1 MSKNKESIPKSE
13 RSEIVNNI
21 LGAKDRK
28 EQLKI
33 EADLHL
39 TSVTTIKEILKDYG
53 VNLKIFNGGSRKK
66 KHIEDE
72 LAEEQEIITEEQEII
87 TPVEEIK
94 AVEEQAEPD
103 EIGQAWADL
112 SIPPDVDLPPLTVEP
127 LPPLS
132 NEERVCEPIPAEQ
145 AEKIP
150 YTKPEIIEFPL
161 PKYNASAEDI
171 IGKVK
176 CKSSKDRNEFYVTTA
191 TGKEFLRKRFDEA
204 MKCIK
209 SSTSAETAADSIDID
224 LSYQRFK
231 KLIREKMHCEDRLEE
246 IKAELQLY
254 RDTCNCIL
262 LDLKEGGIEA

>member
-1 MSKNKESIPKSE
+1 MSKKKEDIPKSE

-21 LGAKDRK
+21 LGAKNKK

-53 VNLKIFNGGSRKK
+53 VNLKIFNGGSHKK

-72 LAEEQEIITEEQEII
+72 LAEEQEIIT
-87 TPVEEIK
+87 PVEEIET
-94 AVEEQAEPD
+94 VEEQAEPD

-112 SIPPDVDLPPLTVEP
+112 SIPPDVELPPLTAEP

-132 NEERVCEPIPAEQ
+132 NEERACEPIPAEQ

-150 YTKPEIIEFPL
+150 YTKPEIIEPPL
-161 PKYNASAEDI
+161 P
-171 IGKVK
+171 
-176 CKSSKDRNEFYVTTA
+176 
-191 TGKEFLRKRFDEA
+191 
-204 MKCIK
+204 K
-209 SSTSAETAADSIDID
+209 SSTSEETAADSIDID

>member
-1 MSKNKESIPKSE
+1 MSKKKEDIPKSE

-21 LGAKDRK
+21 LGAKNRR

-72 LAEEQEIITEEQEII
+72 LAEEQEIIT
-87 TPVEEIK
+87 PVEEIK
-94 AVEEQAEPD
+94 AVEEQAEFD
-103 EIGQAWADL
+103 KIEADL
-112 SIPPDVDLPPLTVEP
+112 DLTPDNIDLARLDLMTAEL

-132 NEERVCEPIPAEQ
+132 NEERACEPIPVEQ

-150 YTKPEIIEFPL
+150 YTKPEIIETPL

-191 TGKEFLRKRFDEA
+191 IGKEFLRKRFDEA
-204 MKCIK
+204 VKCIK
-209 SSTSAETAADSIDID
+209 SSTSEETAADSIDID

-231 KLIREKMHCEDRLEE
+231 ALIREKMRCEDRLEE
-246 IKAELQLY
+246 IKAELQFY

>member
-1 MSKNKESIPKSE
+1 MSRKIEDIPKSE

-21 LGAKDRK
+21 LGAKNRK

-39 TSVTTIKEILKDYG
+39 ASVTTIKEILKDYG
-53 VNLKIFNGGSRKK
+53 VNLKIFNGGSHKK
-66 KHIEDE
+66 KRIEDE
-72 LAEEQEIITEEQEII
+72 LAEEQEIIT
-87 TPVEEIK
+87 PVEEIGT
-94 AVEEQAEPD
+94 VEEQAEPD

-112 SIPPDVDLPPLTVEP
+112 SIPPDVELPPLTAEP

-132 NEERVCEPIPAEQ
+132 NEERACEPIPAEQ

-150 YTKPEIIEFPL
+150 YTKPEIIEPPL
-161 PKYNASAEDI
+161 P
-171 IGKVK
+171 
-176 CKSSKDRNEFYVTTA
+176 
-191 TGKEFLRKRFDEA
+191 
-204 MKCIK
+204 K
-209 SSTSAETAADSIDID
+209 SSTSEETAADSIDID

-262 LDLKEGGIEA
+262 IDLKEGGIEA

>member
-1 MSKNKESIPKSE
+1 MSKKIENIPKSE

-21 LGAKDRK
+21 LGAKNRK

-72 LAEEQEIITEEQEII
+72 LAEEQEIIT
-87 TPVEEIK
+87 PVEEIK

-103 EIGQAWADL
+103 VIGEAWRDL
-112 SIPPDVDLPPLTVEP
+112 SIPPDEP
-127 LPPLS
+127 LPS
-132 NEERVCEPIPAEQ
+132 
-145 AEKIP
+145 
-150 YTKPEIIEFPL
+150 PL
-161 PKYNASAEDI
+161 PD
-171 IGKVK
+171 
-176 CKSSKDRNEFYVTTA
+176 
-191 TGKEFLRKRFDEA
+191 
-204 MKCIK
+204 
-209 SSTSAETAADSIDID
+209 SSTSEETAAEEEQEIDFD
-224 LSYQRFK
+224 MSYQRFK
-231 KLIREKMHCEDRLEE
+231 KLIREKMHCENRLEE

-262 LDLKEGGIEA
+262 LDLKSGGMEA

>member
-1 MSKNKESIPKSE
+1 MSKKIENIPKSE

-21 LGAKDRK
+21 LGAKNRK

-66 KHIEDE
+66 KHIEDV
-72 LAEEQEIITEEQEII
+72 LAEEQEII
-87 TPVEEIK
+87 TPVEKIET
-94 AVEEQAEPD
+94 VEEQTEPD

-112 SIPPDVDLPPLTVEP
+112 SIPPDVGLTPLTAEP

-132 NEERVCEPIPAEQ
+132 NEERVCEPIPVEQ

-150 YTKPEIIEFPL
+150 YTKPEIIEPPL
-161 PKYNASAEDI
+161 P
-171 IGKVK
+171 
-176 CKSSKDRNEFYVTTA
+176 
-191 TGKEFLRKRFDEA
+191 
-204 MKCIK
+204 K
-209 SSTSAETAADSIDID
+209 SSTSEETAADSIDID

-231 KLIREKMHCEDRLEE
+231 KLIREKMHCENRLEE

-262 LDLKEGGIEA
+262 LDLKSGGMEA

>member
-1 MSKNKESIPKSE
+1 MSKKKEDIPKSE

-21 LGAKDRK
+21 LGAKNRK

-53 VNLKIFNGGSRKK
+53 VNLKIFNGGSHKK
-66 KHIEDE
+66 KRIEDV
-72 LAEEQEIITEEQEII
+72 LAEEQEII
-87 TPVEEIK
+87 TPVEEIET
-94 AVEEQAEPD
+94 VEEQAEPD

-112 SIPPDVDLPPLTVEP
+112 SIPPDVGLTPLTAEP

-150 YTKPEIIEFPL
+150 YTKPEIIEPPL
-161 PKYNASAEDI
+161 P
-171 IGKVK
+171 
-176 CKSSKDRNEFYVTTA
+176 
-191 TGKEFLRKRFDEA
+191 
-204 MKCIK
+204 K
-209 SSTSAETAADSIDID
+209 SSTSEETAADSIDID

-231 KLIREKMHCEDRLEE
+231 KLIREKMHCENRLEE

-262 LDLKEGGIEA
+262 MDLKSGSMEV

>member
-1 MSKNKESIPKSE
+1 MSKKKEDIPKSE

-21 LGAKDRK
+21 LGAKNRK

-33 EADLHL
+33 EANLHL

-53 VNLKIFNGGSRKK
+53 VNLKIFNGGSHKK
-66 KHIEDE
+66 KHIEDV
-72 LAEEQEIITEEQEII
+72 LAEEQEII
-87 TPVEEIK
+87 TPVEEIET
-94 AVEEQAEPD
+94 VEEQAEPD

-112 SIPPDVDLPPLTVEP
+112 SIPPDVELPPLTAEP

-150 YTKPEIIEFPL
+150 YTKPEIIEPPL
-161 PKYNASAEDI
+161 P
-171 IGKVK
+171 
-176 CKSSKDRNEFYVTTA
+176 
-191 TGKEFLRKRFDEA
+191 
-204 MKCIK
+204 K
-209 SSTSAETAADSIDID
+209 SSTSEETAADSIDID

-262 LDLKEGGIEA
+262 IDLKEGGIEA

>member
-72 LAEEQEIITEEQEII
+72 LAEEQEIIT
-87 TPVEEIK
+87 PVEEIET
-94 AVEEQAEPD
+94 VEEQAEPD

-112 SIPPDVDLPPLTVEP
+112 SIPPDVGLTPLTAEP

-132 NEERVCEPIPAEQ
+132 NEERACEPILAEQ

-150 YTKPEIIEFPL
+150 YTKPEIIEPPL
-161 PKYNASAEDI
+161 P
-171 IGKVK
+171 
-176 CKSSKDRNEFYVTTA
+176 
-191 TGKEFLRKRFDEA
+191 
-204 MKCIK
+204 K
-209 SSTSAETAADSIDID
+209 SSTSEETAADSIDID

>member
-1 MSKNKESIPKSE
+1 MSKAKEKLSEAE
-13 RSEIVNNI
+13 RSEIVKNI
-21 LGAKDRK
+21 LNAKDKRL
-28 EQLKI
+28 QLKI

-39 TSVTTIKEILKDYG
+39 TSVTTIKEILKEKGYS
-53 VNLKIFNGGSRKK
+53 LRMLNGGNGKK
-66 KHIEDE
+66 KHIED
-72 LAEEQEIITEEQEII
+72 EII

-112 SIPPDVDLPPLTVEP
+112 SIPPDVGLTPLTAEP

-150 YTKPEIIEFPL
+150 YTKPEIIEPPL
-161 PKYNASAEDI
+161 P
-171 IGKVK
+171 
-176 CKSSKDRNEFYVTTA
+176 
-191 TGKEFLRKRFDEA
+191 
-204 MKCIK
+204 K
-209 SSTSAETAADSIDID
+209 SSTSEGTAADSIDID

-231 KLIREKMHCEDRLEE
+231 KLIREKMHCENRLEE

-262 LDLKEGGIEA
+262 IDLKSGGMEA

>member
-1 MSKNKESIPKSE
+1 MSKKIENIPKSE

-21 LGAKDRK
+21 LGAKNRK

-66 KHIEDE
+66 KRIEDE
-72 LAEEQEIITEEQEII
+72 LAEEQEIIT
-87 TPVEEIK
+87 PVEEIGT
-94 AVEEQAEPD
+94 VEEQAEPD

-112 SIPPDVDLPPLTVEP
+112 SIPPDVELPPLTAEL

-150 YTKPEIIEFPL
+150 YTKPEIIEPPL
-161 PKYNASAEDI
+161 PN
-171 IGKVK
+171 
-176 CKSSKDRNEFYVTTA
+176 
-191 TGKEFLRKRFDEA
+191 
-204 MKCIK
+204 
-209 SSTSAETAADSIDID
+209 SSTSEETAADSIDID

-231 KLIREKMHCEDRLEE
+231 KLIREKMHCENRLEE

-262 LDLKEGGIEA
+262 IDLKSGGMEA

>member
-1 MSKNKESIPKSE
+1 MSKKIENIPKSE

-21 LGAKDRK
+21 LGAKNRK

-66 KHIEDE
+66 KHIEDV
-72 LAEEQEIITEEQEII
+72 LAEEQEII
-87 TPVEEIK
+87 TPVEEIET
-94 AVEEQAEPD
+94 VEEQTEPD

-112 SIPPDVDLPPLTVEP
+112 SIPPDVGLTPLTAEP
-127 LPPLS
+127 LPPMS
-132 NEERVCEPIPAEQ
+132 NEERVCEPIPVEQ

-150 YTKPEIIEFPL
+150 YTKPEIIEPPL
-161 PKYNASAEDI
+161 P
-171 IGKVK
+171 
-176 CKSSKDRNEFYVTTA
+176 
-191 TGKEFLRKRFDEA
+191 
-204 MKCIK
+204 K
-209 SSTSAETAADSIDID
+209 SSTSEETAADSIDID

-231 KLIREKMHCEDRLEE
+231 KLIREKMHCENRLEE

>member
-1 MSKNKESIPKSE
+1 MSKKKEDIPKSE

-21 LGAKDRK
+21 LGAKNRK

-53 VNLKIFNGGSRKK
+53 VNLKIFNGGSHKK
-66 KHIEDE
+66 KRIEDV
-72 LAEEQEIITEEQEII
+72 LAEEQEII
-87 TPVEEIK
+87 TPVEEIET
-94 AVEEQAEPD
+94 VEEQAEPD

-112 SIPPDVDLPPLTVEP
+112 SIPPDVELPPLTAEP

-132 NEERVCEPIPAEQ
+132 NEERACEPIPAEQ

-150 YTKPEIIEFPL
+150 YTKPEIIELPL
-161 PKYNASAEDI
+161 S
-171 IGKVK
+171 
-176 CKSSKDRNEFYVTTA
+176 
-191 TGKEFLRKRFDEA
+191 
-204 MKCIK
+204 K
-209 SSTSAETAADSIDID
+209 SSTPEETAADSIDID

-246 IKAELQLY
+246 INAELKLY

>member
-1 MSKNKESIPKSE
+1 MSKKIEDIPKSE

-66 KHIEDE
+66 KHIEDV
-72 LAEEQEIITEEQEII
+72 LAEEQEII
-87 TPVEEIK
+87 TPVEEIET
-94 AVEEQAEPD
+94 VEEQAEPD

-112 SIPPDVDLPPLTVEP
+112 SIPPDVDLPPLTAEP

-132 NEERVCEPIPAEQ
+132 NEEIVCEPAP
-145 AEKIP
+145 EKIP
-150 YTKPEIIEFPL
+150 YTKPEIIEPPL
-161 PKYNASAEDI
+161 P
-171 IGKVK
+171 
-176 CKSSKDRNEFYVTTA
+176 
-191 TGKEFLRKRFDEA
+191 
-204 MKCIK
+204 K
-209 SSTSAETAADSIDID
+209 SSTSEETAADSIDID

-262 LDLKEGGIEA
+262 LDLKEGGIET

>member
-1 MSKNKESIPKSE
+1 MSKKIEDIPKSE

-66 KHIEDE
+66 KRIEDE
-72 LAEEQEIITEEQEII
+72 LAEEQEIIT
-87 TPVEEIK
+87 PVEEIGT
-94 AVEEQAEPD
+94 VEEQAEPD

-112 SIPPDVDLPPLTVEP
+112 SIPPDVELPPLTAEL

-150 YTKPEIIEFPL
+150 YTKPEIIEPPL
-161 PKYNASAEDI
+161 PN
-171 IGKVK
+171 
-176 CKSSKDRNEFYVTTA
+176 
-191 TGKEFLRKRFDEA
+191 
-204 MKCIK
+204 
-209 SSTSAETAADSIDID
+209 SSTSEETAADSIDID

-231 KLIREKMHCEDRLEE
+231 KLIREKMHCENRLEE

-262 LDLKEGGIEA
+262 IDLKSGGMEA

>member
-1 MSKNKESIPKSE
+1 MSKKKEDIPKSE

-21 LGAKDRK
+21 LGAKNRK

-66 KHIEDE
+66 KHIENE
-72 LAEEQEIITEEQEII
+72 LAEEQEII
-87 TPVEEIK
+87 TPVEEIET
-94 AVEEQAEPD
+94 VEEQAEPD
-103 EIGQAWADL
+103 EIGQAWAEL

-132 NEERVCEPIPAEQ
+132 NEERVCEPAP
-145 AEKIP
+145 EKIL
-150 YTKPEIIEFPL
+150 YTKPEILDGPPL
-161 PKYNASAEDI
+161 P
-171 IGKVK
+171 
-176 CKSSKDRNEFYVTTA
+176 
-191 TGKEFLRKRFDEA
+191 
-204 MKCIK
+204 K

-231 KLIREKMHCEDRLEE
+231 ALIREKKHCEDRLEE

>member
-1 MSKNKESIPKSE
+1 MSKKIENIPKSE

-21 LGAKDRK
+21 LGAKNRK

-66 KHIEDE
+66 KHIEDV
-72 LAEEQEIITEEQEII
+72 LAEEQEII
-87 TPVEEIK
+87 TPVEEIET
-94 AVEEQAEPD
+94 VEEQAEPD

-112 SIPPDVDLPPLTVEP
+112 SIPPDVGLTPLTAEP

-132 NEERVCEPIPAEQ
+132 NEERVCEPIPVEQ

-150 YTKPEIIEFPL
+150 YTKPEIIEPPL
-161 PKYNASAEDI
+161 P
-171 IGKVK
+171 
-176 CKSSKDRNEFYVTTA
+176 
-191 TGKEFLRKRFDEA
+191 
-204 MKCIK
+204 K
-209 SSTSAETAADSIDID
+209 SSTSEETAADSIDID

-231 KLIREKMHCEDRLEE
+231 KLIREKMHCENRLEE

>member
-1 MSKNKESIPKSE
+1 MSKKIENIPKSE

-21 LGAKDRK
+21 LGAKNRK

-66 KHIEDE
+66 KRIEDE
-72 LAEEQEIITEEQEII
+72 LTEEQEII
-87 TPVEEIK
+87 TPVEEIGT
-94 AVEEQAEPD
+94 VEEQAEPD

-112 SIPPDVDLPPLTVEP
+112 SIPPDVELPPLTAEP

-132 NEERVCEPIPAEQ
+132 NEERACEPIPAEQ

-150 YTKPEIIEFPL
+150 YTKPEIIEPPL
-161 PKYNASAEDI
+161 P
-171 IGKVK
+171 
-176 CKSSKDRNEFYVTTA
+176 
-191 TGKEFLRKRFDEA
+191 
-204 MKCIK
+204 K
-209 SSTSAETAADSIDID
+209 SSTSEETAADSIDID

-231 KLIREKMHCEDRLEE
+231 KLIREKIHCENRLEE

-262 LDLKEGGIEA
+262 LDLKEGGIET

>member
-1 MSKNKESIPKSE
+1 MNKKKEDIPKSE

-21 LGAKDRK
+21 LGAKNRK

-53 VNLKIFNGGSRKK
+53 VNLKIFNGGSHKK
-66 KHIEDE
+66 KRIEDE
-72 LAEEQEIITEEQEII
+72 LAEEQEIIT
-87 TPVEEIK
+87 PVEEIET
-94 AVEEQAEPD
+94 VEEQAEPD

-112 SIPPDVDLPPLTVEP
+112 SIPPDVDLSPLTAEP

-132 NEERVCEPIPAEQ
+132 NEERACEPIPAEQ

-150 YTKPEIIEFPL
+150 YTKPEIIEPPL
-161 PKYNASAEDI
+161 P
-171 IGKVK
+171 
-176 CKSSKDRNEFYVTTA
+176 
-191 TGKEFLRKRFDEA
+191 
-204 MKCIK
+204 K
-209 SSTSAETAADSIDID
+209 SSTSEETAADSIDID

-231 KLIREKMHCEDRLEE
+231 KLIREKIHCENRLEE

-262 LDLKEGGIEA
+262 LDLKEGGIET

>member
-1 MSKNKESIPKSE
+1 MSKKKEDIPKSE

-72 LAEEQEIITEEQEII
+72 LAEEQEIIT
-87 TPVEEIK
+87 PVEEIET
-94 AVEEQAEPD
+94 VEEQAELD

-132 NEERVCEPIPAEQ
+132 NEERVCKTAP
-145 AEKIP
+145 EKIL
-150 YTKPEIIEFPL
+150 YTKPEILDVPPL
-161 PKYNASAEDI
+161 PKSSKSAENAAECAKGEYAPSDDVLFV
-171 IGKVK
+171 GQHV
-176 CKSSKDRNEFYVTTA
+176 
-191 TGKEFLRKRFDEA
+191 LDENIVYDA
-204 MKCIK
+204 
-209 SSTSAETAADSIDID
+209 
-224 LSYQRFK
+224 
-231 KLIREKMHCEDRLEE
+231 IREKANKLIARRKGLVAEIGHIDVLLKKICYFYEDLYSDISEE
-246 IKAELQLY
+246 GVEI
-254 RDTCNCIL
+254 
-262 LDLKEGGIEA
+262 

>member
-1 MSKNKESIPKSE
+1 MSKKIENIPKSE

-21 LGAKDRK
+21 LGAKNRK

-66 KHIEDE
+66 KHIEDV
-72 LAEEQEIITEEQEII
+72 LAEEQEII
-87 TPVEEIK
+87 TPVEKIET
-94 AVEEQAEPD
+94 VEEQTEPD

-112 SIPPDVDLPPLTVEP
+112 SIPPDVGLTPLTAEP

-132 NEERVCEPIPAEQ
+132 NEERACEPIPAEQ

-150 YTKPEIIEFPL
+150 YTKPEIIEPPL
-161 PKYNASAEDI
+161 P
-171 IGKVK
+171 
-176 CKSSKDRNEFYVTTA
+176 
-191 TGKEFLRKRFDEA
+191 
-204 MKCIK
+204 K
-209 SSTSAETAADSIDID
+209 SSTSEETAADSIDID

-231 KLIREKMHCEDRLEE
+231 KLIREKMHCENRLEE

-262 LDLKEGGIEA
+262 LDLKSGGMEA

>member
-1 MSKNKESIPKSE
+1 MSKKKEDIPKSE

-39 TSVTTIKEILKDYG
+39 TSVTTIKEILKGYG

-72 LAEEQEIITEEQEII
+72 LAEEQEIIT
-87 TPVEEIK
+87 PVEEIET
-94 AVEEQAEPD
+94 VEEQAYYREKTYTD
-103 EIGQAWADL
+103 EALEGFT
-112 SIPPDVDLPPLTVEP
+112 SLTAEP

-132 NEERVCEPIPAEQ
+132 NEERVCEPAP
-145 AEKIP
+145 EKIL
-150 YTKPEIIEFPL
+150 YTKPEILDGPPL
-161 PKYNASAEDI
+161 P
-171 IGKVK
+171 
-176 CKSSKDRNEFYVTTA
+176 
-191 TGKEFLRKRFDEA
+191 
-204 MKCIK
+204 K
-209 SSTSAETAADSIDID
+209 SSTSVETAADSIDID

-231 KLIREKMHCEDRLEE
+231 ALIRDKMHCENRLEE

-262 LDLKEGGIEA
+262 LDLKEGGIET

>member
-1 MSKNKESIPKSE
+1 MSKKKEDIPKSE

-21 LGAKDRK
+21 LGAKNRK

-53 VNLKIFNGGSRKK
+53 VNLKIFNGGSHKK
-66 KHIEDE
+66 KRIEDE
-72 LAEEQEIITEEQEII
+72 LAEEQEIIT
-87 TPVEEIK
+87 PVEEIGT
-94 AVEEQAEPD
+94 VEEQAEPD

-112 SIPPDVDLPPLTVEP
+112 SIPPDVELPPLTAEP

-132 NEERVCEPIPAEQ
+132 NEERVCKPIPAEQ

-150 YTKPEIIEFPL
+150 YTKPEIIEPSL

-204 MKCIK
+204 VKCIK

-246 IKAELQLY
+246 INAELKLY

>member
-1 MSKNKESIPKSE
+1 MSKKKEDIPKSE
-13 RSEIVNNI
+13 RSEIVNNV

-39 TSVTTIKEILKDYG
+39 TSVTTIKEIMKDYG

-66 KHIEDE
+66 KHIEDV

-103 EIGQAWADL
+103 KIGQAWADL
-112 SIPPDVDLPPLTVEP
+112 SIPPDVELPPLTAEP

-132 NEERVCEPIPAEQ
+132 NEERVCEPAP
-145 AEKIP
+145 EKIL
-150 YTKPEIIEFPL
+150 YTKPEILDGPPL
-161 PKYNASAEDI
+161 P
-171 IGKVK
+171 
-176 CKSSKDRNEFYVTTA
+176 
-191 TGKEFLRKRFDEA
+191 
-204 MKCIK
+204 K

-231 KLIREKMHCEDRLEE
+231 KLIREKMHCENRLEE

-262 LDLKEGGIEA
+262 LDLKEGGIET

>member
-72 LAEEQEIITEEQEII
+72 LAEEQEIIT
-87 TPVEEIK
+87 PVEEIET
-94 AVEEQAEPD
+94 VEEQAEPD

-112 SIPPDVDLPPLTVEP
+112 SIPPDVEFTSLTAKP

-132 NEERVCEPIPAEQ
+132 NEERVCEPIPEEQ

-150 YTKPEIIEFPL
+150 YTKLEIIETPL
-161 PKYNASAEDI
+161 P
-171 IGKVK
+171 
-176 CKSSKDRNEFYVTTA
+176 
-191 TGKEFLRKRFDEA
+191 
-204 MKCIK
+204 K
-209 SSTSAETAADSIDID
+209 SSTSEETAADSIDID

-231 KLIREKMHCEDRLEE
+231 KLIREKMHCENRLEE

>member
-1 MSKNKESIPKSE
+1 MSKKKEDIPHSE

-21 LGAKDRK
+21 LGAKNRK

-53 VNLKIFNGGSRKK
+53 VNLKIFNGGSHKK
-66 KHIEDE
+66 KRIEDV
-72 LAEEQEIITEEQEII
+72 LAEEQEII
-87 TPVEEIK
+87 TPVEEIET
-94 AVEEQAEPD
+94 VEEQAEPD

-112 SIPPDVDLPPLTVEP
+112 SIPPDVELPPLTAEP

-132 NEERVCEPIPAEQ
+132 NEERVCEPIPVEQ

-150 YTKPEIIEFPL
+150 YTKHEIIEPPL
-161 PKYNASAEDI
+161 S
-171 IGKVK
+171 
-176 CKSSKDRNEFYVTTA
+176 
-191 TGKEFLRKRFDEA
+191 
-204 MKCIK
+204 K
-209 SSTSAETAADSIDID
+209 SSTSEETAADSIDID

-231 KLIREKMHCEDRLEE
+231 KLIREKMHCENRLEE

-262 LDLKEGGIEA
+262 LDLKEGGIET

>member
-21 LGAKDRK
+21 LGAKNRK

-53 VNLKIFNGGSRKK
+53 VNLKIFNGGSHKK

-72 LAEEQEIITEEQEII
+72 LAEEQEII

-94 AVEEQAEPD
+94 AVEEQVEPD

-112 SIPPDVDLPPLTVEP
+112 SIPPDVDLPPLTAEP

-132 NEERVCEPIPAEQ
+132 NEERGCEPIHVEQ

-150 YTKPEIIEFPL
+150 YTKPEILDGPPL
-161 PKYNASAEDI
+161 P
-171 IGKVK
+171 
-176 CKSSKDRNEFYVTTA
+176 
-191 TGKEFLRKRFDEA
+191 
-204 MKCIK
+204 K
-209 SSTSAETAADSIDID
+209 SSTSEETAADSIDID

-231 KLIREKMHCEDRLEE
+231 ALIRDKMHCENRLEE

-262 LDLKEGGIEA
+262 LDLKEGGIET

>member
-1 MSKNKESIPKSE
+1 MSKAKEKLSEAE
-13 RSEIVNNI
+13 RSEIVKNI
-21 LGAKDRK
+21 LNAKDKRL
-28 EQLKI
+28 QLKI

-39 TSVTTIKEILKDYG
+39 TSVTTIKEILKERG
-53 VNLKIFNGGSRKK
+53 FSLRILNGGNGKK
-66 KHIEDE
+66 KHIED
-72 LAEEQEIITEEQEII
+72 EII

-112 SIPPDVDLPPLTVEP
+112 SIPPDVGLTPLTAEP

-150 YTKPEIIEFPL
+150 YTKPEIIEPPL
-161 PKYNASAEDI
+161 P
-171 IGKVK
+171 
-176 CKSSKDRNEFYVTTA
+176 
-191 TGKEFLRKRFDEA
+191 
-204 MKCIK
+204 K
-209 SSTSAETAADSIDID
+209 SSTSEETAADSIDID

-231 KLIREKMHCEDRLEE
+231 KLIREKMNCENRLEE

-262 LDLKEGGIEA
+262 MDLKSGGMEV

>member
-1 MSKNKESIPKSE
+1 MSKKKEDIPKSE

-21 LGAKDRK
+21 LGAKNRK

-53 VNLKIFNGGSRKK
+53 VNLKIFNGGSHKK
-66 KHIEDE
+66 KRIEDE
-72 LAEEQEIITEEQEII
+72 LAEEQEIIT
-87 TPVEEIK
+87 PVEEIET
-94 AVEEQAEPD
+94 VEEQAEPD

-112 SIPPDVDLPPLTVEP
+112 SIPPDVNLPPLTAEL

-132 NEERVCEPIPAEQ
+132 NEERACEPIPAEQ
-145 AEKIP
+145 AEKMP
-150 YTKPEIIEFPL
+150 YTKPEIIEPPL
-161 PKYNASAEDI
+161 P
-171 IGKVK
+171 
-176 CKSSKDRNEFYVTTA
+176 
-191 TGKEFLRKRFDEA
+191 
-204 MKCIK
+204 K
-209 SSTSAETAADSIDID
+209 SSTSEKTAADSIDID

-231 KLIREKMHCEDRLEE
+231 KLIREKMHCENRLEE

>member
-1 MSKNKESIPKSE
+1 MSKAKEKLSEAE
-13 RSEIVNNI
+13 RSEIVKNI
-21 LGAKDRK
+21 LNAKDKRL
-28 EQLKI
+28 QLKI

-39 TSVTTIKEILKDYG
+39 TSVTTIKEILKERG
-53 VNLKIFNGGSRKK
+53 FSLRILNGGNGKK
-66 KHIEDE
+66 KHIED
-72 LAEEQEIITEEQEII
+72 EII

-112 SIPPDVDLPPLTVEP
+112 SIPPDVGLTPLTAEP

-150 YTKPEIIEFPL
+150 YTKPEIIEPPL
-161 PKYNASAEDI
+161 P
-171 IGKVK
+171 
-176 CKSSKDRNEFYVTTA
+176 
-191 TGKEFLRKRFDEA
+191 
-204 MKCIK
+204 K
-209 SSTSAETAADSIDID
+209 SSTSEETAADSIDID

-231 KLIREKMHCEDRLEE
+231 KLIREKMHCENRLEE

-262 LDLKEGGIEA
+262 LDLKSGGMEA